1 MDILAEERRRY
12 DILVLGVGNI
22 LLKDEGVGVRVVEAL
37 RSRDLPPGVELM
49 DGGTLGLDLMS
60 PISRADHLIVVDAVR
75 AGDEPGVVYRFRADE
90 VDVKRMP
97 ITSLHQVSLFE
108 VLSLCKQIGEAPR
121 EVVVIGVEPKEI
133 DWGLELTP
141 EIQQRVEQVVELV
154 LQEIRRLRGEAAGE

>member
-60 PISRADHLIVVDAVR
+60 PISRADRLIVVDAVQ
-75 AGDEPGVVYRFRADE
+75 AGDEPGAVYRFRADE

-108 VLSLCKQIGEAPR
+108 VLSLCKQMGQAPR

-133 DWGLELTP
+133 NWGMELTP
-141 EIQQRVEQVVELV
+141 EIQQRVEPVVELV
-154 LQEIRRLRGEAAGE
+154 LQEIQRLRGESAAE